1 MPVLTEQF
9 ECIGP
14 TDKVRSID
22 LLKRFY
28 EQANPNV
35 PSEKKTKKRKKQ
47 SGAELNGVKKAKN

>member
-14 TDKVRSID
+14 TDPSRSIE
-22 LLKRFY
+22 LLKLFY

-35 PSEKKTKKRKKQ
+35 PVDKKTKKRKK
-47 SGAELNGVKKAKN
+47 AEIQQQMTKKLKN